1 LALYPNRI
9 QGILRPPGCKSW
21 TTLSKHWPI
30 PDETIRSA
38 VAGEEAGVWGLRW
51 DKQTKFAVLDI
62 DQGSKYHSLLELQK
76 LQAKLAA
83 VELKAMTYQS
93 SESGGWHLYLFWQD
107 WADCK
112 ELQETLKAWLYSHGY
127 EIRNGTLE
135 IFPSGNGLRLPLQ
148 PSFAWLDANAELITE
163 RKELAADA
171 AISRFLCD
179 LESNANNWEKSKS
192 LIKAQLEAVD
202 RAGAGSAQAQQE
214 RLDTEGFNG
223 LFKYRLIPEKYQD
236 GRQYWQTGLTDSGQR
251 HDAILAVEHYLWHGD
266 EIADIPA
273 MPGHAN
279 DGLRYELIRAWIETK
294 HKGYCNH
301 INRGK
306 WGKVEAQIRRA
317 VKWRRPTGAIQVQ
330 TPYAETERALERL
343 IELYKLTGRVWTM
356 DDLKKGNE
364 GRQIKAQEKIREA
377 LQLLSERGEHAGIRK
392 LMRMTG
398 CCNKVIKR
406 YLHIQAISPAVA
418 LPSVGG
424 ELNSFLDLDLLRG
437 GGLRV
442 LPSEEESFFNRP
454 GDADS
459 GDLSSGGNCWSGEL
473 APIDITPPLLLPGDE
488 PTIELPVSRPN
499 PAGSYGSLDT
509 GALVRRFSGRAA
521 DVAGGLEPEPLDRR
535 LCLPGVHSLQFR
547 LSGILIVSQEPDL
560 AAWSVC
566 TQWLIKG
573 LRTLENKGARAPPL

>member
-1 LALYPNRI
+1 V
-9 QGILRPPGCKSW
+9 
-21 TTLSKHWPI
+21 

-38 VAGEEAGVWGLRW
+38 VAGEEASIWGLRW
-51 DKQTKFAVLDI
+51 DKQTRFAVLDV
-62 DQGSKYHSLLELQK
+62 DQESKYHSAVELQK
-76 LQAKLAA
+76 LQTKLAA
-83 VELKAMTYQS
+83 VELRATTYRS
-93 SESGGWHLYLFWQD
+93 SDSGGWHVYLFLQD
-107 WADCK
+107 WAECDD
-112 ELQETLKAWLYSHGY
+112 LQATLKAWLYSHGY

-148 PSFAWLDANAELITE
+148 PGFAWLNANAELITE
-163 RKELAADA
+163 RKELATDP

-202 RAGAGSAQAQQE
+202 RAGAGNALARQE
-214 RLDTEGFNG
+214 RLDTAGLDG
-223 LFKYRLIPEKYQD
+223 LFKYRLIPEKYEN
-236 GRQYWQTGLTDSGQR
+236 GRQYWQSGLTDSGQR

-266 EIADIPA
+266 ENADVPA
-273 MPGHAN
+273 MPGYAN
-279 DGLRYELIRAWIETK
+279 DGLRYELIRAWIEAK
-294 HKGYCNH
+294 HNGYCNH

-317 VKWRRPTGAIQVQ
+317 VKWRRPTGAVEVR

-343 IELYKLTGRVWTM
+343 IDLYKLTSRVWTM

-364 GRQIKAQEKIREA
+364 GRQKKAQEKIGEA
-377 LQLLSERGEHAGIRK
+377 LQLLNERGEHAGIRK

-424 ELNSFLDLDLLRG
+424 ELNSVLDLDLIGG

-442 LPSEEESFFNRP
+442 LLSGEESFLNRP

-459 GDLSSGGNCWSGEL
+459 GDLGTVQDCWSGEL

-488 PTIELPVSRPN
+488 PTIELPVSRPS
-499 PAGSYGSLDT
+499 PAGSCGSLDT
-509 GALVRRFSGRAA
+509 GALVRWFSGRGA
-521 DVAGGLEPEPLDRR
+521 DAAGGLEPEPSDQL
-535 LCLPGVHSLQFR
+535 LYLSGVHRLLFR
-547 LSGILIVSQEPDL
+547 LSGISIVSQEPKL
-560 AAWSVC
+560 EAWSVC
-566 TQWLIKG
+566 TQLLVKG
-573 LRTLENKGARAPPL
+573 LQTLENKGARAPPL